1 MSEEP
6 NSVVLMEDT
15 QHPTLTALDTVD
27 ELLSSIDTDGFSSCP
42 ETDLVAVMRRAR
54 KLADRMQALASVAT
68 DQVNRRQASMK
79 AVGTP
84 TTSLIAIDG
93 NLDSSQAAGEVKLA
107 GFMSTHEAPMK
118 AALGGEITTR
128 QAAAIAKGIA
138 SLPEL
143 PDDVTEKVAEAFVTT
158 ARGVSARKLA
168 ALAPKVLEE
177 VAPELALSNET
188 LEERAARQR
197 AKAVER
203 RSFIWGHDGEG
214 SVWFKGLLPET
225 EAEPIVRTLTAMVA
239 ANKREQRDREQSLRD
254 SGIDP
259 WTRQDLLKAE
269 KNRTPVQ
276 RSADAFLA
284 LFHQAI
290 NVTGRSRRGSAA
302 QIRVTIALS
311 DLLERSGAGGI
322 LDSGTELTAGEL
334 RRLAAEA
341 EIIPF
346 VLGGESQILDQGR
359 ARRLVTPQQR
369 QALDLRDGG
378 CIFPAC
384 AKPPE
389 ECEAHH
395 IDPWAQLGQSNLED
409 LALFCKHHHNIVEP
423 DRIGRRDQWRVE
435 FHPAAGRPEVIPP
448 RRLTAS

>member
-1 MSEEP
+1 
-6 NSVVLMEDT
+6 
-15 QHPTLTALDTVD
+15 
-27 ELLSSIDTDGFSSCP
+27 
-42 ETDLVAVMRRAR
+42 
-54 KLADRMQALASVAT
+54 
-68 DQVNRRQASMK
+68 
-79 AVGTP
+79 
-84 TTSLIAIDG
+84 
-93 NLDSSQAAGEVKLA
+93 
-107 GFMSTHEAPMK
+107 MK
-118 AALGGEITTR
+118 AALDGEITTR

-203 RSFIWGHDGEG
+203 RSF
-214 SVWFKGLLPET
+214 LPK
-225 EAEPIVRTLTAMVA
+225 V
-239 ANKREQRDREQSLRD
+239 
-254 SGIDP
+254 
-259 WTRQDLLKAE
+259 E
-269 KNRTPVQ
+269 KNGTPVQ

-290 NVTGRSRRGSAA
+290 NATGSSRRGSAA

-322 LDSGTELTAGEL
+322 LESGTELTAGEW

-359 ARRLVTPQQR
+359 ARRLVTPEQR

-378 CIFPAC
+378 CISPSC

-395 IDPWAQLGQSNLED
+395 IDPWAQLGQSNLENTSPCS
-409 LALFCKHHHNIVEP
+409 ASSTTTSSN
-423 DRIGRRDQWRVE
+423 RIE
-435 FHPAAGRPEVIPP
+435 
-448 RRLTAS
+448 